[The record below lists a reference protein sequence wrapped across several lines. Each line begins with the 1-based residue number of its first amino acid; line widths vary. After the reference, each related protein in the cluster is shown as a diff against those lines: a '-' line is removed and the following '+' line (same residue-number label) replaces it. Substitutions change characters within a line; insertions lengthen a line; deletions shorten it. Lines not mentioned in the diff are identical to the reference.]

1 MGIQS
6 SLTSYLLTHNNWS
19 NSCVD
24 CSGDSNMVGFCLFER
39 SFVTKML
46 LGAGR
51 TSQRFRLSQ
60 HLTNSGRCIGPQYSI
75 PEAYCRLWVASSNQ
89 RPFLRVFLPKPQ
101 RTSSFAFGILTSK
114 QASKLRLC
122 EAPDGIGSDGI
133 RSAAPALHCITNWL
147 QHVHPHRSESSTAD
161 SRTFH
166 SSRTVDLIGHL
177 LAEASVQLVS
187 IRWVN
192 VKVVVTC
199 FNSHQSNLQSINC
212 CPIPALP

>member
-1 MGIQS
+1 MQ
-6 SLTSYLLTHNNWS
+6 
-19 NSCVD
+19 
-24 CSGDSNMVGFCLFER
+24 
-39 SFVTKML
+39 
-46 LGAGR
+46 
-51 TSQRFRLSQ
+51 
-60 HLTNSGRCIGPQYSI
+60 
-75 PEAYCRLWVASSNQ
+75 
-89 RPFLRVFLPKPQ
+89 
-101 RTSSFAFGILTSK
+101 AFGSLEQSASFSTRFSTQTSENFFFCFWNIDK

-147 QHVHPHRSESSTAD
+147 QHVHHHRSESSTAD